1 MRNKIETNIHVKNL
15 VTDIETSET
24 RIETCTNTIG
34 KRTIQEDLGVD
45 KEIHKDTKNLLDM
58 TERRDVT
65 QEVLKE
71 NTGMATKKKK
81 EGIEAEAL
89 TLQIVSL
96 SVLMI
101 EKRKE
106 TETNWIVTKIEE
118 MKSVMVEETTSMIDM
133 TNITKDKKIK
143 KTIIS

>member
-24 RIETCTNTIG
+24 RIETFTNTIG